1 MTLPLSRHSYP
12 LTIEGV
18 IQVEK
23 LLLSPE
29 EAAEVL
35 GVTRST
41 IYDLLRMRILKS
53 VKIGRRRLVPVQA
66 CRELVE
72 HMVEESA

>member
-1 MTLPLSRHSYP
+1 MS
-12 LTIEGV
+12 E
-18 IQVEK
+18 VEK

-41 IYDLLRMRILKS
+41 IYDLMRMRILAS
-53 VKIGRRRLVPVQA
+53 VKIGRRRLVPVTA
-66 CRELVE
+66 CRELVDR
-72 HMVEESA
+72 MVSESA

>member
-1 MTLPLSRHSYP
+1 M
-12 LTIEGV
+12 
-18 IQVEK
+18 EK

-41 IYDLLRMRILKS
+41 IYDLMRMRLLAS
-53 VKIGRRRLVPVQA
+53 VKIGRRRLVPVKA
-66 CRELVE
+66 CHEMVDR
-72 HMVEESA
+72 MVEESA

>member
-1 MTLPLSRHSYP
+1 M
-12 LTIEGV
+12 
-18 IQVEK
+18 EK

-41 IYDLLRMRILKS
+41 IYDLMRMRILAS
-53 VKIGRRRLVPVQA
+53 VKIGRRRLVPVKA
-66 CRELVE
+66 CREMVE
-72 HMVEESA
+72 RMVEESA

>member
-1 MTLPLSRHSYP
+1 M
-12 LTIEGV
+12 
-18 IQVEK
+18 EK

-41 IYDLLRMRILKS
+41 IYDLMRMRILSS
-53 VKIGRRRLVPVQA
+53 VKIGRRRLVPVKA
-66 CRELVE
+66 CHDMVE
-72 HMVEESA
+72 RMVEESA

>member
-1 MTLPLSRHSYP
+1 MHHNRRGAKGRKVS
-12 LTIEGV
+12 E
-18 IQVEK
+18 VEK

-41 IYDLLRMRILKS
+41 IYDLMRMRILAS
-53 VKIGRRRLVPVQA
+53 VKIGRRRLVPVTA
-66 CRELVE
+66 CRELVDR
-72 HMVEESA
+72 MVSESA

>member
-1 MTLPLSRHSYP
+1 MEDLNGS
-12 LTIEGV
+12 GV
-18 IQVEK
+18 ER

-41 IYDLLRMRILKS
+41 IYDLMRMRCWFRSRS
-53 VKIGRRRLVPVQA
+53 VVVGLFQ
-66 CRELVE
+66 
-72 HMVEESA
+72 

>member
-1 MTLPLSRHSYP
+1 M
-12 LTIEGV
+12 
-18 IQVEK
+18 EK

-41 IYDLLRMRILKS
+41 IYDLMRTRILAS
-53 VKIGRRRLVPVQA
+53 VKIGRRRLVPVKA
-66 CRELVE
+66 CRDMVE
-72 HMVEESA
+72 RMVEEST

>member
-1 MTLPLSRHSYP
+1 MEDPNGS
-12 LTIEGV
+12 GV
-18 IQVEK
+18 ER

-41 IYDLLRMRILKS
+41 IYDLMRMRLLVSI
-53 VKIGRRRLVPVQA
+53 KIGRRRLVPVKA
-66 CRELVE
+66 CRDLVDR
-72 HMVEESA
+72 MMAESA

>member
-1 MTLPLSRHSYP
+1 M
-12 LTIEGV
+12 
-18 IQVEK
+18 EK

-35 GVTRST
+35 GITRST
-41 IYDLLRMRILKS
+41 IYDLLRMRILTS
-53 VKIGRRRLVPVQA
+53 IKIGRRRLVPVQA